1 MNACFGFTELKFKAV
16 VDIAYM
22 TILNLNLVLASFMEL
37 EVNDAIIT
45 AKDRSSSAKYFAA
58 ERILVHNRSD

>member
-1 MNACFGFTELKFKAV
+1 MNACFDFTELTFKAV

-22 TILNLNLVLASFMEL
+22 TFLNLNLVLASFMEL
-37 EVNDAIIT
+37 VVDDAIIT

-58 ERILVHNRSD
+58 ERILAHIRSD